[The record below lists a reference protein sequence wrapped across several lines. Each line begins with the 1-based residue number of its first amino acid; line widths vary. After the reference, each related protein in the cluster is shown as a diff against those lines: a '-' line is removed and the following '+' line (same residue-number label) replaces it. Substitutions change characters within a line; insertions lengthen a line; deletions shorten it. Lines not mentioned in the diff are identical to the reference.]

1 MTVQKTIET
10 VATAIR
16 ANDILG
22 GQPVAKVAVGTK
34 NVAVTLG
41 DRKSPMYIQ
50 KEALV
55 DVVREVETDEE
66 KAAKKHLQ
74 TMQMTEWVIQR
85 LEGSDPRKTAQ
96 VFAEKENPAL
106 DYGFLTDLLTKAA
119 DRKVADATN
128 YIMSIGKVENLLEA
142 FAVAYVNN
150 TKKRDWN
157 DPLSRSTSVTSN
169 LIEDVELA
177 AWDRTLN
184 ELGRPAREAVA
195 KVMLDRE
202 G

>member
-1 MTVQKTIET
+1 MTVQKNIET
-10 VATAIR
+10 SARGIKAGDLLDGKAVDSAT
-16 ANDILG
+16 
-22 GQPVAKVAVGTK
+22 PGTK
-34 NVAVTLG
+34 KMAVYFEG
-41 DRKSPMYIQ
+41 RKSPMYIDLD
-50 KEALV
+50 AGV
-55 DVVREVETDEE
+55 TVTREVETDEE

-85 LEGSDPRKTAQ
+85 LEASDPRKTAR

-106 DYGFLTDLLTKAA
+106 DYGFLTDLLSKAA

-128 YIMSIGKVENLLEA
+128 YIMSIGKVENLLMA

-177 AWDRTLN
+177 AWDRTLS